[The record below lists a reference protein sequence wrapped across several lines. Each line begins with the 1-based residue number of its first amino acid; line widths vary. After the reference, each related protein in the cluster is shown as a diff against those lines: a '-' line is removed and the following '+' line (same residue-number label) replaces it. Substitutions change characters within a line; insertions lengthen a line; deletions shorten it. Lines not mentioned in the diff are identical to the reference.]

1 MTFSN
6 ILVPFDGSTYSIKAF
21 NAALKIAVNHK
32 AKIRIIS
39 CLEKENLG
47 AWYVDKRINKKILN
61 DARKFAKNTLSN
73 LEKIAHDSKVP
84 LSIHIIETKS
94 ISKEIVKFA
103 SSKKVDLIVI
113 GSHGQ
118 SKIKRVML
126 GSVSN
131 AVSQISKCPVLT
143 IK

>member
-6 ILVPFDGSTYSIKAF
+6 ILVPFDGSAYSIKAF
-21 NAALKIAVNHK
+21 DVALKIAATHK
-32 AKIRIIS
+32 AKIRILT

-47 AWYVDKRINKKILN
+47 AWYVDKRINKKILS
-61 DARKFAKNTLSN
+61 DARKFAKNALSN
-73 LEKIAHDSKVP
+73 LEKTAHDSEVP

-94 ISKEIVKFA
+94 ISKQIVEFA

-113 GSHGQ
+113 GSQGQ

-131 AVSQISKCPVLT
+131 AVSQLSKCPVMI